1 MRGALYKEQ
10 KMNVSKEYT
19 FSTKVNKDA
28 QSKETKITLEWDV
41 DQDTILRLASRAVI
55 IEQQAIYRISGS
67 IPAEDKVKV
76 SEVLAAKKAS
86 RKPMSKEELV
96 KKSLENPEVL
106 ASTMAA
112 LGMSKGQI
120 AGTIGKKFPAL
131 SKDDLNALVD
141 AAFSANEDDAAGEE

>member
-1 MRGALYKEQ
+1 MPEPQGTFLEDFEKPPHERRPESVGAT
-10 KMNVSKEYT
+10 S
-19 FSTKVNKDA
+19 A
-28 QSKETKITLEWDV
+28 P
-41 DQDTILRLASRAVI
+41 
-55 IEQQAIYRISGS
+55 
-67 IPAEDKVKV
+67 PAEDKVKV

-120 AGTIGKKFPAL
+120 AGTIGKKFPTL
-131 SKDDLNALVD
+131 SKDDLNALVN

>member
-1 MRGALYKEQ
+1 MS
-10 KMNVSKEYT
+10 NT
-19 FSTKVNKDA
+19 FTQVEMSTKLNKD
-28 QSKETKITLEWDV
+28 QEVGKKTKLSLEWDV
-41 DQDTILRLASRAVI
+41 DQETILRLAARAVV

-131 SKDDLNALVD
+131 SKEELTALVD
-141 AAFSANEDDAAGEE
+141 AALSSAEDDAAREE